1 MRKIIFTLFAALLA
15 IGAWAQAP
23 AFPGAEGVAR
33 LTTTGG
39 RGGKILHV
47 TNLNDSGTGS
57 LRAACQASGPRI
69 VVFDVS
75 GIIELRSA
83 LKINNDNITIEGQTA
98 PGDGICLKNY
108 TFSINCNN
116 AIIRFIRARMGDEA
130 KSEDD
135 AMNGWHHDDS
145 KKKNVIIDHCT
156 MSWSTDECGS
166 FYGIENFTLQWCMLS
181 ESLVNSVH
189 GKGAHGYG
197 GIWGGKNAA
206 FHHNLLAHH
215 TSRNPRFDHDY
226 VSTMKG
232 PIDYV
237 NNVVYNWGDNSSYG
251 GESANTSGEYR
262 KINMINNY
270 YKAGPA
276 TSPKERIVNPTTNC
290 KNCTGETSGLKNIV
304 PGHFYIN
311 GNYVYNYPAITA
323 DNWSGNGV
331 RPDDTSKKSAIKSD
345 TRFVAENSDELLS
358 MHPAETAFDQV
369 LEYAGASY
377 VRDDIDSRI
386 AQETQTGT
394 FTYTGSNGSTRGGM
408 IDTQTDA
415 GGWPAY
421 KQTEKLADSDNDGMP
436 DIWEEAMGLDKS
448 DATDAQKYTLDPQGY
463 YTNIEVYCN
472 SLVEDLMM
480 AENEGADFLVDEYY
494 PEIGDKVDGVPYYG
508 SVSYQGE
515 EPADFGDGTEG
526 TIVWNFDKGTANQKA
541 TFSAGIADK
550 VKSTSVSI
558 GSQLAYD
565 GTKNVNGL
573 VMTLFKN
580 ANADSFD
587 KPTADNTVT
596 FSVEPADGYAFQA
609 TNVAFDISK
618 FGTDSGNFTAKW
630 DNIGLISGDG
640 TINRNNAEGGY
651 YSHYSLAVNNA
662 SPKTDATNL
671 VLNLYNIYYKEGNNP
686 PSKQIGLANIVI
698 TGQFFEDTGVR
709 NAENGANTV
718 TAIEYYNMQGMRLDG
733 PQEGIL
739 ICKMRMANG
748 RTVTRKIV
756 R

>member
-1 MRKIIFTLFAALLA
+1 MKKTISIALAALSCVA
-15 IGAWAQAP
+15 VMAQAP

-39 RGGKILHV
+39 RGGRVIHV

-57 LRAACQASGPRI
+57 LRAACSASGARI

-108 TFSINCNN
+108 TFNINCNN
-116 AIIRFIRARMGDEA
+116 AIVRFIRSRMGDEA
-130 KSEDD
+130 EYEDD
-135 AMNGWHHDDS
+135 AMNAWHHDDS

-156 MSWSTDECGS
+156 MSWSVDECGS
-166 FYGIENFTLQWCMLS
+166 FYGIENLSVQWCMLS

-189 GKGAHGYG
+189 TKKAHGYG

-226 VSTMKG
+226 VSSLKG
-232 PIDYV
+232 PIDFV
-237 NNVVYNWGDNSSYG
+237 NNVIYNWRDNSSYG
-251 GESANTSGEYR
+251 GESANTTGEYR

-276 TSPKERIVNPTTNC
+276 TNPKERIVNPTTKC
-290 KNCTGETSGLKNIV
+290 TNCTGESTGLKNIV
-304 PGHFYIN
+304 PGHFYVS
-311 GNYVYNYPAITA
+311 GNYVYGYPAITA

-345 TRFVAENSDELLS
+345 TRFVADNSDQLLT
-358 MHPAETAFDQV
+358 MHPAETAFSQV
-369 LEYAGASY
+369 LQYAGASY
-377 VRDDIDSRI
+377 VRDDIDTRI
-386 AQETQTGT
+386 AQEAETGT
-394 FTYTGSNGSTRGGM
+394 YTYTGSNGSTGGM
-408 IDTQTDA
+408 IDTQGDV
-415 GGWPAY
+415 GGWPVY
-421 KQTEKLADSDNDGMP
+421 RTTEKLTDTDGDGMP
-436 DIWEEAMGLDKS
+436 DIWEEAVGLNKNSNS
-448 DATDAQKYTLDPQGY
+448 DANIYSLDPRGY

-472 SLVEDLMM
+472 ALVEDLMK
-480 AENEGADFLVDEYY
+480 AGNEGAEFAVNEYY
-494 PEIGDKVDGVPYYG
+494 PGIGSNVDGVPYYG
-508 SVSYQGE
+508 TVGYGGE
-515 EPADFGDGTEG
+515 DETEYGDATEG
-526 TIVWNFDKGTANQKA
+526 SIVWTFDGGTPGQTANVTS
-541 TFSAGIADK
+541 TFAGK

-558 GSQLAYD
+558 GSLLAYD

-580 ANADSFD
+580 ANAEITP

-596 FSVEPADGYAFQA
+596 FTVTPADGYAFQP
-609 TNVAFDISK
+609 TSVAFDISK
-618 FGTDSGNFTAKW
+618 IGTGNGNFTARW
-630 DNIGLISGDG
+630 ENISLLDG
-640 TINRNNAEGGY
+640 EGEINRNNAEGGF
-651 YSHYSLAVNNA
+651 YSHYTLPVSNVQPTSEAA
-662 SPKTDATNL
+662 SL
-671 VLNLYNIYYKEGNNP
+671 VLNLYNIYYNASGNP

-698 TGQFFEDTGVR
+698 NGKMLQASTGIRQTETATR
-709 NAENGANTV
+709 TV
-718 TAIEYYNMQGMRLDG
+718 TAIEYYNLQGMRLSQPTRG
-733 PQEGIL
+733 VM
-739 ICKMRMANG
+739 ICKMRMADG
-748 RTVTRKIV
+748 TTVTKTIV